1 MDGNLDKALR
11 DAAVGAVKGVDV
23 IASAVK
29 YLQRFTEAVDTGELV
44 WTDKPTPKGSR
55 GLEGK
60 SKEFSAMVVQAN
72 TPGGIDHSGVF
83 MLNQPAE
90 ITVVVMPKAM
100 AVWVYRK
107 ATASRN

>member
-1 MDGNLDKALR
+1 MDDNFDKALR
-11 DAAVGAVKGVDV
+11 DAAVAAVNGVDV

-29 YLQRFTEAVDTGELV
+29 YLHRFTEAVDTGEIV
-44 WTDKPTPKGSR
+44 WMDKSTPKGSR

-60 SKEFSAMVVQAN
+60 SKEFSAMVIQAN

-83 MLNQPAE
+83 VLNQPAE
-90 ITVVVMPKAM
+90 VTVIVMPKAM

>member
-1 MDGNLDKALR
+1 MDDNLDKALR
-11 DAAVGAVKGVDV
+11 DAAVAAVNGAGI
-23 IASAVK
+23 IASAVE
-29 YLQRFTEAVDTGELV
+29 YLHRFTEAVDTGGLV
-44 WTDKPTPKGSR
+44 WTDKPTPNGSR

-60 SKEFSAMVVQAN
+60 SKEFSAMVIQAN

-83 MLNQPAE
+83 VLNHPAE

>member
-1 MDGNLDKALR
+1 MNDNFDKALR
-11 DAAVGAVKGVDV
+11 DAAVAAFNGVDV
-23 IASAVK
+23 IAIAVK
-29 YLQRFTEAVDTGELV
+29 YLHRFTEAVDTGEIV
-44 WTDKPTPKGSR
+44 WTDKSTPKGSR

-60 SKEFSAMVVQAN
+60 SKEFSAMVIQAN

-83 MLNQPAE
+83 VLNQPAE
-90 ITVVVMPKAM
+90 VTVIVMPKAM